1 MSALERFIVAFEPK
15 NEGKV
20 SFRILLDEVVNEIKA
35 KADANSEPILMRD
48 YFAAIASE
56 QDIDKYQWNTTVG
69 YGTVSKIEVCSREE
83 AKYKYADAMMQARG
97 K

>member
-1 MSALERFIVAFEPK
+1 MKAFPSPHWK
-15 NEGKV
+15 QNEYEGMD
-20 SFRILLDEVVNEIKA
+20 L
-35 KADANSEPILMRD
+35 RD

-69 YGTVSKIEVCSREE
+69 YGIVSKTEACSREE
-83 AKYKYADAMMQARG
+83 AKYKYADAMMEARG